1 MQPLVILANADPLHP
16 GPLLAA
22 SIEGLII
29 VLIFAA
35 SSAFFSWLKKRGE
48 AGRSQPAPPPI
59 PGQREVPPPILPPQA
74 QNWEE
79 ELRKLLQGVEPAPP
93 PLPPPP
99 VIVQQPRRVPPP
111 PPMISPP
118 PAEEESPAPPMFQPM
133 PVLNQSAEAFERA
146 RRLDETAAQEV
157 DKGSTLAAAAQAFLV
172 GSQLDDRMAEHMR
185 QVTLRPVGSTGV
197 TSGERTAE
205 ATAALQLIRNPR
217 SVRTAMIASV
227 ILGPPRALAE

>member
-1 MQPLVILANADPLHP
+1 MQPLVILASSPLYA

-22 SIEGLII
+22 SIEGML
-29 VLIFAA
+29 VLLVIAA
-35 SSAFFSWLKKRGE
+35 ASAFFNWLKKRNEEKSGQ
-48 AGRSQPAPPPI
+48 SAPPP
-59 PGQREVPPPILPPQA
+59 PPMPAQRGASPPPPPQA

-79 ELRKLLQGVEPAPP
+79 ELRKLLEGETPA
-93 PLPPPP
+93 LPPPP
-99 VIVQQPRRVPPP
+99 VIVQPPRRVSPPP
-111 PPMISPP
+111 PPMIEPMP
-118 PAEEESPAPPMFQPM
+118 YEAESPAPPMFQPM

-146 RRLDETAAQEV
+146 RRLDETASQEV
-157 DKGSTLAAAAQAFLV
+157 DRGSTLAAAAQAFLV

-205 ATAALQLIRNPR
+205 ATAALQMIRNPR
-217 SVRTAMIASV
+217 SVRTAMIAAV